1 MLIPLFSLQI
11 EVMQPASGALDFSI
25 IYTNPIVI
33 TVFVLLLL
41 IFGLIFG
48 FWLYRRH
55 LHLKIKL
62 KQTFNT
68 CVLQIKVPKEI
79 KQEDVEHTK
88 SLQQMQELI
97 GFTETIFQSLG
108 STRAQ
113 RGFMAWLYG
122 REDIFSF
129 EIVSHKSLISF
140 YVTCPKKHRAFV
152 ESQIQ
157 AQYPHASIE
166 DVGDY
171 NIFSPK
177 GSVVG
182 SYLTFRRPFYFPIK
196 TYKKME
202 ADPLNTVTNAL
213 SKLKDEDGAAIQY
226 VMRSANSKWR
236 SRGLSIAREMQQ
248 GKKYSE
254 VESSG
259 ISKIFKEIINGI
271 SPSKKDDGP
280 ADNYRL
286 SPLEEEMVKGLEEKA
301 SKAGMDVNIRIITT
315 SSSFEG
321 AKMYLDDILNAF
333 GQYSIYEYGN
343 SFQVISPRNQEK
355 LAEYF
360 IHRHFDPRFSM
371 VMNSEELASVFHVPL
386 ASTETPKIDWLLSR
400 KALPPSNLPREGLL
414 LGLSE
419 YRGHK
424 YEVRMK
430 PQDRRRH
437 MYIIGKSGGGKS
449 VLLKSLI
456 KQDIE
461 EGRGVCVMD
470 PHGDLARECIEF
482 VPRERAEDVIYFNPT
497 DYERPMAL
505 NMLEYDL
512 SNPYQKTFAVEEM
525 LKIFDQLYDLKAT
538 GGPMFEYYMRN
549 AMLLLMDDPES
560 GSTLVEI
567 PKVLADEQ
575 YRAYKLKKCKT
586 PSVRDFWIKE
596 AQKAGGE
603 ASLANMVPYIASKLT
618 PFITN
623 DFLRP
628 VISQQNSSFNF
639 RKIMDEG
646 KLLFVELNKG
656 SLGDTSAYLVGMI
669 IVGKILMAALSRA
682 DMDPAKR
689 KDFYLYIDEFQNFLT
704 DSISAILSEARKYG
718 LNLIIAHQFIG
729 QLNRKGGDT
738 QIRDAIFGNVGS
750 MVAFRVGSEDAE
762 FLEKEFSPTFTK
774 FDLMN
779 TEAFTVNLKLLI
791 DNTATKPFNMKPI
804 YHEPGG
810 PEVQELANM
819 IKDLSR
825 YKYGRKRE
833 LIEAELNERYTVID
847 KMIQEELAAK
857 PARGEFD
864 F

>member
-1 MLIPLFSLQI
+1 MLISLLSLQI
-11 EVMQPASGALDFSI
+11 EVMQPASGFLDFSVF
-25 IYTNPIVI
+25 YNNPII
-33 TVFVLLLL
+33 IGFFIFLFLIIVLALS
-41 IFGLIFG
+41 
-48 FWLYRRH
+48 FWLFRRS

-62 KQTFNT
+62 NQTFNT
-68 CVLQIKVPKEI
+68 SVLKIRVPKEV

-108 STRAQ
+108 SMRAQ
-113 RGFMAWLYG
+113 RGFKAWLYG
-122 REDIFSF
+122 REDVFSF

-140 YVTCPKKHRAFV
+140 YVTCPKKHRAFI

-166 DVGDY
+166 DDGDY

-177 GSVVG
+177 GVVVG
-182 SYLTFRRPFYFPIK
+182 SYLTFRRPYHFPIK

-202 ADPLNTVTNAL
+202 ADPLNTITNAL

-226 VMRSANSKWR
+226 VMKSAYSSWR
-236 SRGLSIAREMQQ
+236 KEGLSIARAMQQ

-254 VESSG
+254 VQKSG
-259 ISKIFKEIINGI
+259 ISKIFSEIFQGIN
-271 SPSKKDDGP
+271 PSKKDNEP
-280 ADNYRL
+280 PESYRL
-286 SPLEEEMVKGLEEKA
+286 SPMEEEMVKGLEEKS
-301 SKAGMDVNIRIITT
+301 SKAGMDVNVRIITT

-343 SFQVISPRNQEK
+343 SFQVITPRNQDK
-355 LAEYF
+355 IAEYF
-360 IHRHFDPRFSM
+360 IHRHFDPRYDM
-371 VMNSEELASVFHVPL
+371 VLNSEELASVFHLPL
-386 ASTETPKIDWLLSR
+386 SSTETPKIDWLLSR
-400 KALPPSNLPREGLL
+400 KSLPPSNLPREGLL
-414 LGLSE
+414 MGLSE
-419 YRGHK
+419 YRGHT

-482 VPRERAEDVIYFNPT
+482 VPKERAEDVIYFNPT

-525 LKIFDQLYDLKAT
+525 LKIFDQLYDLKST

-549 AMLLLMDDPES
+549 AMLLLMDDPDS

-567 PKVLADEQ
+567 PKVLADDQ

-628 VISQQNSSFNF
+628 VISQQKSSFNF
-639 RKIMDEG
+639 RQVMDEG

-810 PEVQELANM
+810 AEVQELANM

-833 LIEAELNERYTVID
+833 LIEAELNERYSLID
-847 KMIQEELAAK
+847 KMVQEELAAK
-857 PARGEFD
+857 SERGEFD